1 MIRSELVKRIAGR
14 LDQLSSKDVDLAVHT
29 LIRTM
34 TETLASGERI
44 EIRVFGSFSN
54 HYRKAR
60 LVRNPRTGE
69 VGIRKPGKFVPHF
82 KPGKELKERIDAGKI
97 EETF

>member
-44 EIRVFGSFSN
+44 EIRGFGSFSN

>member
-44 EIRVFGSFSN
+44 EIRGFGSFSN

-69 VGIRKPGKFVPHF
+69 VVIRKPGKFVPHF